1 MLVRLLCLLALA
13 ISPNALVSATNA
25 PVILIPGLA
34 GSVLEERLNRS
45 STPSFY
51 CTKTSDWQVVWL
63 SLTAASRPD
72 CLLDDLNVD
81 YNETSHRYQNQTGVE
96 IRAYQFGNLTGIA
109 ALDPSLPSVSGTYE
123 KLISGLKDAGYSKG
137 KDIFGAPY
145 DFRLAADGLEQ
156 VGFFGAL
163 TSLVE
168 SAVAK
173 NGGQPAVIVAHSM
186 GCLVS
191 TYFLSKKDAGWLKT
205 NVASFIALSAP
216 FEGAVT
222 ALKGS
227 ISGDNFDVSVIP
239 HDLLRPL
246 QSTVP
251 SGPWL
256 FPTADVWGDQVL
268 VSTTGGDNYTA
279 GDALKILQDLNLTQ
293 QATVYPWVH
302 NLTYPLPRLELPVH
316 CLYGVDVHT
325 ETGFEYDIPHFN
337 GSVKPPAPN
346 KIRSG
351 DGDGTVNLRSLEACS
366 GLGDDVTLQ
375 SFEKASHLGL
385 LKDDRT
391 IRVILHLLTLH
402 SRKPS
407 RSGWLGWA
415 LEWAR
420 GLGADGSSTPVAR
433 RQLTDR
439 QDAYTLR
446 HPHTG
451 PLRDFGPN
459 GFWEGLY
466 QG

>member
-1 MLVRLLCLLALA
+1 MIKHFLILLV
-13 ISPNALVSATNA
+13 LVVSQKVLVGATNA

-34 GSVLEERLNRS
+34 GSVLEEKLNRS

-72 CLLDDLNVD
+72 CLLDDLHVD
-81 YNETSHRYQNQTGVE
+81 YNKTSHRYQNQTGVE
-96 IRAYQFGNLTGIA
+96 IRAYQFGNLSGIA

-123 KLISGLKDAGYSKG
+123 KLINGLKDAGYEEG

-163 TSLVE
+163 TSLLE
-168 SAVAK
+168 SAVDK
-173 NGGQPAVIVAHSM
+173 NDGKPAVIVAHSM

-191 TYFLSKKDAGWLKT
+191 TYFLARKDTDWLKKHI
-205 NVASFIALSAP
+205 ASFIAVSAP

-227 ISGDNFDVSVIP
+227 ISGDNFDAPVIP

-256 FPTADVWGDQVL
+256 FPTPDVWGNEVL

-279 GDALKILQDLNLTQ
+279 GDALQILQDLNLTQ

-302 NLTYPLPRLELPVH
+302 NLTYPLPRLDLPVH

-337 GSVKPPAPN
+337 GSVKPPAPS

-366 GLGDDVTLQ
+366 RLGDDVTLQ

-385 LKDDRT
+385 LKDDRAV
-391 IRVILHLLTLH
+391 RVIVHLLSLH
-402 SRKPS
+402 GGAKDA
-407 RSGWLGWA
+407 RSSWLA
-415 LEWAR
+415 RAMDWAR
-420 GLGADGSSTPVAR
+420 GWSRVEEDAHVAR

-446 HPHTG
+446 HPSTLPEVG
-451 PLRDFGPN
+451 AEQL
-459 GFWEGLY
+459 
-466 QG
+466 